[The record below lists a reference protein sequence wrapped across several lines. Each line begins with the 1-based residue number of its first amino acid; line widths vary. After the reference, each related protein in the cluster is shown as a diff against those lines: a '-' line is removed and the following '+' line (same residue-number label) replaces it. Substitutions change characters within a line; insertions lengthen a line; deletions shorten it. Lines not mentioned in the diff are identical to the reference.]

1 MGSGGEAT
9 SPPHRLQA
17 KVRGAGWR
25 ACQLSGSDSRARFVL
40 LAAWCDTGVVVLEVE
55 SPGTSRLCCASLAKT
70 HHPSEP
76 QCHHLYVEI
85 VVRTCEDSC
94 AMVTMGCHPDAPSRK
109 AYLPQRLEV
118 LSSTDSCIH
127 QPLNERP
134 QVETFIPHGNIQ

>member
-25 ACQLSGSDSRARFVL
+25 ACQLTGSDSRVRFVL
-40 LAAWCDTGVVVLEVE
+40 LAAWRDAGVVVLEVG
-55 SPGTSRLCCASLAKT
+55 SPGTSRLCCASSAKT

-76 QCHHLYVEI
+76 QCHPLSVKI
-85 VVRTCEDSC
+85 MVPACEDSC
-94 AMVTMGCHPDAPSRK
+94 AMVTMGCHPDVPSRK
-109 AYLPQRLEV
+109 AYLPQRLGV
-118 LSSTDSCIH
+118 LPSTESRSH

-134 QVETFIPHGNIQ
+134 RVQTFIPHGDI